1 MTPWRPFVPQ
11 LLIECSIYIK
21 FGLLEGVSQI
31 CKDSIR
37 TFDESVIS
45 DYDITNPSDSSPQ
58 LMENYRN
65 EVS

>member
-1 MTPWRPFVPQ
+1 VTPWRPFVPQ

-21 FGLLEGVSQI
+21 FDLLEGVSQI